1 MKKHTGLMTLSLMLA
16 TPALAG
22 GAGAPV
28 KAPAATCRSIAQLV
42 MADPQLSTLAT
53 AVQAAGLGA
62 TLSGPGSYTVFAPTN
77 AAFAK
82 VPSDQ
87 LATLLNDPEMLKSVL
102 LYHVVGEKA
111 TAAQIRGV
119 RAGTTVQGADI
130 AIMVNGTRLMV
141 NNATVTKADIQAC
154 NGIVHIIDTVLM
166 PPMEAA
172 TPAPAPA
179 PVAAPAPAATPAP
192 AAAPA
197 AAPAPAPAPA
207 APVVIPALPQG
218 VTTAPTPAATA
229 PATEAPVEAPVAE
242 APAAEAPATETPA
255 ADATADTTET
265 VVAANTVYD
274 VLATDDR
281 FSTLR
286 DLLSDAGLT
295 ETLTSGEYTIFAP
308 TNEAFDAL
316 PEGVLTAIASDPEAL
331 KQVLLYHVVQGRVT
345 ADAAQAGTL
354 NTAQGTVLSLGSA
367 TLGTAVESDNG
378 TVVPIDAVLLPEG
391 FTIPTPAAI
400 PVSTTP
406 APAPA
411 AAATTTATATV
422 TTTTTTPAAPA
433 ATATTVTNPAT
444 ATAGT
449 SAGGAISGG
458 TLAQAPAAVSV
469 TALLSSD
476 ARFSTLR
483 DLLVKAGLADMLASG
498 EYTIFAPTND
508 AFAKLP
514 QATLDAVNADPAKLR
529 ALLQYHVV
537 AGRPSTDALTTQ
549 QLTSAEG
556 TALAVTRSA
565 AGLSIGGM
573 ASTLDGGTVVVAG
586 NSNVFPI
593 DTVLIPPSLR

>member
-87 LATLLNDPEMLKSVL
+87 LAGLLNDPDMLKSVL

-111 TAAQIRGV
+111 TAAQIRSV

-154 NGIVHIIDTVLM
+154 NGIVHVIDTVLM

-172 TPAPAPA
+172 APAPA
-179 PVAAPAPAATPAP
+179 PVAAPAPAPV
-192 AAAPA
+192 AAPA
-197 AAPAPAPAPA
+197 AAPAPAPVPA
-207 APVVIPALPQG
+207 TPVVIPALPQG
-218 VTTAPTPAATA
+218 VTTAPASVAA
-229 PATEAPVEAPVAE
+229 PAEAPAEAPVAEAPVEAPVVE
-242 APAAEAPATETPA
+242 APAADAPA
-255 ADATADTTET
+255 DTAET

-274 VLATDDR
+274 VLAADDR

-295 ETLTSGEYTIFAP
+295 ETLTTGDYTVFAP

-345 ADAAQAGTL
+345 AEAAQAGTL
-354 NTAQGTVLSLGSA
+354 NTVQSTALSLGSA
-367 TLGTAVESDNG
+367 TLGAAVESDNG
-378 TVVPIDAVLLPEG
+378 VIFPIDAVLLPEG
-391 FTIPTPAAI
+391 FTIPNPPVI
-400 PVSTTP
+400 PEGTAP

-411 AAATTTATATV
+411 PVAAATTTATATV
-422 TTTTTTPAAPA
+422 TTTPAAPA

-458 TLAQAPAAVSV
+458 TLAQAPAATSV
-469 TALLSSD
+469 TALLNSD

-529 ALLQYHVV
+529 AVLQYHVV
-537 AGRPSTDALTTQ
+537 AGRPSTDALITQ
-549 QLTSAEG
+549 QLTTAEG
-556 TALAVTRSA
+556 TTVAVTRSA

-573 ASTLDGGTVVVAG
+573 ASTLDGGTAVVAG

>member
-28 KAPAATCRSIAQLV
+28 KAPVATCRSIAQLV

-87 LATLLNDPEMLKSVL
+87 LAGLLNDPEMLKSVL

-130 AIMVNGTRLMV
+130 TIMVNGNRLMV

-172 TPAPAPA
+172 APAPAPA
-179 PVAAPAPAATPAP
+179 PAAATPAPAPAP

-197 AAPAPAPAPA
+197 AAPAPVAVPAT
-207 APVVIPALPQG
+207 PVVIPALPQG

-229 PATEAPVEAPVAE
+229 PATETPAPVVEAPATE
-242 APAAEAPATETPA
+242 APAAEAPA
-255 ADATADTTET
+255 ADAPADTAEAPVTM
-265 VVAANTVYD
+265 NTLYD
-274 VLATDDR
+274 VLAADDR

-295 ETLTSGEYTIFAP
+295 ETLTDGEYTIFAP

-331 KQVLLYHVVQGRVT
+331 KQVLQYHVVQGRVT

-354 NTAQGTVLSLGSA
+354 NTVQGTALSLGSA

-378 TVVPIDAVLLPEG
+378 LIIPIDAVLLPDG
-391 FTIPTPAAI
+391 FVIPTPAAI

-406 APAPA
+406 APAT
-411 AAATTTATATV
+411 AATTTTTTTTA
-422 TTTTTTPAAPA
+422 TTTTTPAA
-433 ATATTVTNPAT
+433 TASTTVTNPTT
-444 ATAGT
+444 ATPGT
-449 SAGGAISGG
+449 AAGGAISGG

-573 ASTLDGGTVVVAG
+573 ASTLNGGTAVVAG

>member
-87 LATLLNDPEMLKSVL
+87 LAGLLNDPDMLKSVL

-111 TAAQIRGV
+111 TAAQIRSV

-154 NGIVHIIDTVLM
+154 NGIVHVIDTVLM

-172 TPAPAPA
+172 APAPA
-179 PVAAPAPAATPAP
+179 PVAAPAPAPV
-192 AAAPA
+192 AAPA
-197 AAPAPAPAPA
+197 AAPAPAPVPA
-207 APVVIPALPQG
+207 TPVVIPALPQG
-218 VTTAPTPAATA
+218 VTTAPAPVAA
-229 PATEAPVEAPVAE
+229 PAEAPAEAPVAEAPVEAPVVE
-242 APAAEAPATETPA
+242 APAADAPA
-255 ADATADTTET
+255 DTAET

-274 VLATDDR
+274 VLAADDR

-295 ETLTSGEYTIFAP
+295 ETLTTGDYTVFAP

-345 ADAAQAGTL
+345 AEAAQAGTL
-354 NTAQGTVLSLGSA
+354 NTVQSTALSLGSA
-367 TLGTAVESDNG
+367 TLGAAVESDNG
-378 TVVPIDAVLLPEG
+378 VIFPIDAVLLPEG
-391 FTIPTPAAI
+391 FTIPNPPVI
-400 PVSTTP
+400 PEGTTP

-411 AAATTTATATV
+411 PVAAATTTATATV
-422 TTTTTTPAAPA
+422 TTTPAAPA

-458 TLAQAPAAVSV
+458 TLAQAPAATSV
-469 TALLSSD
+469 TALLNSD

-529 ALLQYHVV
+529 AVLQYHVV
-537 AGRPSTDALTTQ
+537 AGRPSTDALITQ
-549 QLTSAEG
+549 QLTTAEG
-556 TALAVTRSA
+556 TTVAVTRSA

-573 ASTLDGGTVVVAG
+573 ASTLDGGTAVVAG

>member
-87 LATLLNDPEMLKSVL
+87 LAGLLNDPEMLKSVL

-111 TAAQIRGV
+111 TAAQIRSV

-179 PVAAPAPAATPAP
+179 PVAAPAPAPAATPAP

-197 AAPAPAPAPA
+197 TAPAPAPA

-274 VLATDDR
+274 VLAADDR

-400 PVSTTP
+400 PVSTAP

-422 TTTTTTPAAPA
+422 TTTPAAPA

-458 TLAQAPAAVSV
+458 TLAQTPVAVSV

-529 ALLQYHVV
+529 AVLQYHVV

-549 QLTSAEG
+549 QLVTAEG

-573 ASTLDGGTVVVAG
+573 ANTLDGGTVVVAG

>member
-22 GAGAPV
+22 GAGAPTA
-28 KAPAATCRSIAQLV
+28 APAASCRSIAQLV

-62 TLSGPGSYTVFAPTN
+62 TLSGAGSYTVFAPTN

-87 LATLLNDPEMLKSVL
+87 LAGLLNDPATLRSVL

-111 TAAQIRGV
+111 TAAQIRTV

-130 AIMVNGTRLMV
+130 AIRLNGTRLMV

-154 NGIVHIIDTVLM
+154 NGIVHVIDTVLM
-166 PPMEAA
+166 PPVEA
-172 TPAPAPA
+172 
-179 PVAAPAPAATPAP
+179 AAPAPAPAP

-197 AAPAPAPAPA
+197 TAPAPAPAPA

-229 PATEAPVEAPVAE
+229 PAVPATEV
-242 APAAEAPATETPA
+242 PAAEAPADTAMTDTA
-255 ADATADTTET
+255 AADTTDTTAEAAP
-265 VVAANTVYD
+265 AANTVYD
-274 VLATDDR
+274 VLAGDDR

-295 ETLTSGEYTIFAP
+295 ETLTDGEYTIFAP
-308 TNEAFDAL
+308 TNDAFDAL

-331 KQVLLYHVVQGRVT
+331 KQVLQYHVVQGRVT
-345 ADAAQAGTL
+345 ADAAQAGSL
-354 NTAQGTVLSLGSA
+354 NTAQGTALSLGSA
-367 TLGTAVESDNG
+367 SVGSALASANG
-378 TVVPIDAVLLPEG
+378 SVVPIDAVLLPDG
-391 FTIPTPAAI
+391 FTVPNPPAI
-400 PVSTTP
+400 PES
-406 APAPA
+406 AAPA
-411 AAATTTATATV
+411 AAPVTAAPVTAAPAVTTTAPAT
-422 TTTTTTPAAPA
+422 TSPAADPA
-433 ATATTVTNPAT
+433 AAASTVTNPAT

-458 TLAQAPAAVSV
+458 TLAQTPAATSV
-469 TALLSSD
+469 TVLLGSD

-483 DLLVKAGLADMLASG
+483 DLLVKAGLTDMLASG

-514 QATLDAVNADPAKLR
+514 QATLDALNADPAKLR

-537 AGRPSTDALTTQ
+537 AGRPSTDALISQ

-556 TALAVTRSA
+556 TALTVTRSA
-565 AGLSIGGM
+565 AGLSIGG
-573 ASTLDGGTVVVAG
+573 ASSTLDGGTAIVAG